1 MRALFD
7 IKSIASGL
15 SLNAAAPK
23 IYSFLLFVVLSY
35 LVQIKITA
43 VRYRLPLRI
52 FEKGSNADGQICKHE
67 NRESEY
73 IKQLFISRAMNAAP
87 LGNGSYTSD

>member
-35 LVQIKITA
+35 LVQIKIAA